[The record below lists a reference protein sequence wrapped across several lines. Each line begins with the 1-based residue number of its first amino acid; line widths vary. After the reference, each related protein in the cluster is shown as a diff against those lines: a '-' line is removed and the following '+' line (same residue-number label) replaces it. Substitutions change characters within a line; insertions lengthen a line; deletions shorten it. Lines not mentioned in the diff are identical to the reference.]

1 MVGCAESAE
10 IVPIPDTVYD
20 FSLTDTLNNKVQLT
34 DLTNTNDGV
43 VIVFFRGHFWGICRQ
58 QLVELEGIYN
68 EFKKYNA
75 ELVAISMDSR
85 EDTLSLIRELG
96 LSYHVLPDPT
106 GKVVKKYDVY
116 NLLGDGVATPSVFI
130 VSGEKSVNWK
140 YIGESI
146 SDRPDNET
154 LLSQIR
160 KTSAK

>member
-1 MVGCAESAE
+1 M
-10 IVPIPDTVYD
+10 
-20 FSLTDTLNNKVQLT
+20 
-34 DLTNTNDGV
+34 
-43 VIVFFRGHFWGICRQ
+43 
-58 QLVELEGIYN
+58 VELEGIYN

-116 NLLGDGVATPSVFI
+116 NLLGDGLATPSVFI

>member
-1 MVGCAESAE
+1 
-10 IVPIPDTVYD
+10 
-20 FSLTDTLNNKVQLT
+20 
-34 DLTNTNDGV
+34 
-43 VIVFFRGHFWGICRQ
+43 
-58 QLVELEGIYN
+58 
-68 EFKKYNA
+68 
-75 ELVAISMDSR
+75 
-85 EDTLSLIRELG
+85 
-96 LSYHVLPDPT
+96 
-106 GKVVKKYDVY
+106 VVKKYDVY

>member
-1 MVGCAESAE
+1 M
-10 IVPIPDTVYD
+10 
-20 FSLTDTLNNKVQLT
+20 
-34 DLTNTNDGV
+34 
-43 VIVFFRGHFWGICRQ
+43 
-58 QLVELEGIYN
+58 VELEEIYK

-75 ELVAISMDSR
+75 ELVAISMDSG
-85 EDTLSLIRELG
+85 EDTFSLIRELG

-130 VSGEKSVNWK
+130 VSGEKSVSWK

-154 LLSQIR
+154 LLFEI
-160 KTSAK
+160 KKASAK

>member
-1 MVGCAESAE
+1 M
-10 IVPIPDTVYD
+10 
-20 FSLTDTLNNKVQLT
+20 
-34 DLTNTNDGV
+34 
-43 VIVFFRGHFWGICRQ
+43 
-58 QLVELEGIYN
+58 VELEEIYN
-68 EFKKYNA
+68 ELKKYNA
-75 ELVAISMDSR
+75 ELVAISMDSG
-85 EDTLSLIRELG
+85 EDIFSLIRELG

-154 LLSQIR
+154 LLFEI
-160 KTSAK
+160 KKASAK